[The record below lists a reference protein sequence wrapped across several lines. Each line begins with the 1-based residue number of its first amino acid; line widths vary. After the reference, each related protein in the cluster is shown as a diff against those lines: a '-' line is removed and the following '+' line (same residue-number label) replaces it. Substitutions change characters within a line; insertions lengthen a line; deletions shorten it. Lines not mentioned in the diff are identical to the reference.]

1 MVKTAQAFA
10 IETQRPLAR
19 GPLILPQGR
28 RREVGPL
35 VGSIGLDATQASRVE
50 AAWQAARLGSLQ
62 RLSPEKALIV
72 ESQAAYSGQTELKSP
87 DDWLVLLHAE
97 LGSQGNPGGPYSPL
111 RTLSGAFALAWQKG
125 PAELTLLRDPM
136 GERTL
141 FYARSG
147 PGLIFASSL
156 ELLLQ
161 SGLLPRELNLD
172 VLTRYLS
179 YAYLPGRETLIK
191 GVFELLPGEKLCWQ
205 GGQIATQDYWHL
217 PASEPDIDPERARQ
231 GLREAIEVAV
241 ERRLPAQEAICA
253 SLSGGIDSSLVVALL
268 ARLSP
273 RPVHTWS
280 VSFGKAYR
288 NELPFSQAVAEAY
301 HTRHQVLEVHP
312 RTVLYF
318 LDETLALLGNPIGDP
333 LTVPNALLFRAA
345 SEVGP
350 VLFNGE
356 GGDPLFGGPKNIPML
371 LSLLYASEDQ
381 DPVQATVMTYL
392 KSYRK
397 LYNDLPQL
405 LSPATQQALTPDL
418 LEADLRPWFEAKAG
432 KSLVQKLMAVN
443 TRLKGAH
450 HILYKVNAISRALGM
465 LPASPLFDSEVA
477 KWAFRLPPQ
486 LKLQGSEEKYLLKQ
500 AVMDLLPEQVLKRPK
515 SGMQVP
521 VELWFRPGG
530 PLHREAKKRLKNL
543 ARYPWFN
550 AAYLNQLIAWELG
563 GYLPRHGIKVWIL
576 LSLEAWLRH
585 YLGPP

>member
-1 MVKTAQAFA
+1 MTTILAKTAAVFEIQ
-10 IETQRPLAR
+10 TQRPPAR

-28 RREVGPL
+28 VRKVAPL
-35 VGSIGLDATQASRVE
+35 VGGIGLSLEQQRQID
-50 AAWQAARLGSLQ
+50 AAWQGPVQ
-62 RLSPEKALIV
+62 KLSPEQVLLV
-72 ESQAAYSGQTELKSP
+72 ESHAAYSGQTALKNLS
-87 DDWLVLLHAE
+87 DWHDVLHTGQLAS
-97 LGSQGNPGGPYSPL
+97 LN
-111 RTLSGAFALAWQKG
+111 GAFALAWQSG
-125 PAELTLLRDPM
+125 PESLLLLRDPM

-141 FYARSG
+141 FYAPCG
-147 PGLIFASSL
+147 QGLIFASSL

-161 SGLLPRELNLD
+161 SGLIRRDLNLEA
-172 VLTRYLS
+172 LTRYLS
-179 YAYLPGRETLIK
+179 YAYLPGHETLIQ
-191 GVFELLPGEKLCWQ
+191 GVYELLPGEKLSWQ
-205 GGQIATQDYWHL
+205 AGLLETKNYWDL
-217 PASEPDIDPERARQ
+217 PPAEMDLDPETARQ
-231 GLREAIEVAV
+231 GLREAIEMAV
-241 ERRLPAQEAICA
+241 EKRLPVQEAVCA

-268 ARLSP
+268 ARLSL

-288 NELPFSQAVAEAY
+288 NELPFSQAVAEACQ
-301 HTRHQVLEVHP
+301 TRHQVLEVHP

-371 LSLLYASEDQ
+371 LALLYASEDA
-381 DPVQATVMTYL
+381 DPVHSTVQTYL
-392 KSYRK
+392 QSYRK

-405 LSPATQQALTPDL
+405 LNAATQAALPPGQLVADL
-418 LEADLRPWFEAKAG
+418 LPWFEAGAG
-432 KSLVQKLMAVN
+432 KSLVQTLMTVN

-450 HILYKVNAISRALGM
+450 HILYKVNALSRGLGM

-477 KWAFRLPPQ
+477 KWAFRVPPQ
-486 LKLQGSEEKYLLKQ
+486 LKLMGSEEKYILKQ
-500 AVMDLLPEQVLKRPK
+500 AVSDLLPEQVLKRPK

-550 AAYLNQLIAWELG
+550 PVYLNQLMAWELG
-563 GYLPRHGIKVWIL
+563 GYLPRHGLKVWIL

>member
-1 MVKTAQAFA
+1 MTLAKTTARFEFQLH
-10 IETQRPLAR
+10 RPLAR

-28 RREVGPL
+28 QRQIAPL
-35 VGSIGLDATQASRVE
+35 VGSIGLTAEQQRRCD
-50 AAWQAARLGSLQ
+50 AAWQSPLQ
-62 RLSPEKALIV
+62 KLRPEMPLIV
-72 ESQAAYSGQTELKSP
+72 ESFAAHTGQTPLQSP
-87 DDWLVLLHAE
+87 QDWLVLLSSGQLSA
-97 LGSQGNPGGPYSPL
+97 
-111 RTLSGAFALAWQKG
+111 LSGAFAVAWQQG
-125 PAELTLLRDPM
+125 PESLTLLRDPM

-141 FYARSG
+141 FYARIG
-147 PGLIFASSL
+147 QGLIFASSL

-161 SGLLPRELNLD
+161 SGLIQRALNLD

-179 YAYLPGRETLIK
+179 YAYLPGRETLVQ
-191 GVFELLPGEKLCWQ
+191 GVNELLPGEKLCWQ
-205 GGQIATQDYWHL
+205 AGQIECENYWQL
-217 PASEPDIDPERARQ
+217 PPAEPELDPEIARL
-231 GLREAIEVAV
+231 GLRAAIEVAV
-241 ERRLPAQEAICA
+241 ERRLPLQAEVCA

-273 RPVHTWS
+273 RPVYTWS

-288 NELPFSQAVAEAY
+288 NELPFSQAVAEVY
-301 HTRHQVLEVHP
+301 QTRHRVLEVHP

-318 LDETLALLGNPIGDP
+318 LDETMALLGNPIGDP

-371 LSLLYASEDQ
+371 LALLYASEDS
-381 DPVQATVMTYL
+381 DPLTSTILTYL
-392 KSYRK
+392 QSYRK

-405 LSPATQQALTPDL
+405 LNCTTQAALTPDL
-418 LEADLRPWFEAKAG
+418 LTTDLLPWFESGAG
-432 KSLVQKLMAVN
+432 QSLVQKLMAVN

-450 HILYKVNAISRALGM
+450 HILYKVNALSRGLGM

-477 KWAFRLPPQ
+477 QWAFRVPPQ
-486 LKLQGSEEKYLLKQ
+486 LKLMGSEEKYILKQ
-500 AVMDLLPEQVLKRPK
+500 AVSDLLPEQVLKRPK

-550 AAYLNQLIAWELG
+550 PVYLNQLMNWELG
-563 GYLPRHGIKVWIL
+563 GYLPRHGLKVWIL

>member
-1 MVKTAQAFA
+1 VTTILAKTAAAFE
-10 IETQRPLAR
+10 IQTQRPPAR

-28 RREVGPL
+28 VRKVAPL
-35 VGSIGLDATQASRVE
+35 VGGIGLSLEQQRQLD
-50 AAWQAARLGSLQ
+50 AAWSGPVQK
-62 RLSPEKALIV
+62 LSPEQALLV
-72 ESQAAYSGQTELKSP
+72 ESHAAYSGQTALKNLS
-87 DDWLVLLHAE
+87 DWHEVLHTGQLA
-97 LGSQGNPGGPYSPL
+97 
-111 RTLSGAFALAWQKG
+111 TLNGAFALAWQSG
-125 PAELTLLRDPM
+125 PENLLLLRDPM

-141 FYARSG
+141 FYAPCG
-147 PGLIFASSL
+147 QGLIFASSL

-161 SGLLPRELNLD
+161 SGLIRRELNLEA
-172 VLTRYLS
+172 LTRYLS
-179 YAYLPGRETLIK
+179 YAYLPGHETLIQ
-191 GVFELLPGEKLCWQ
+191 GVYELLPGEKLSWQ
-205 GGQIATQDYWHL
+205 AGLIETKNYWDL
-217 PASEPDIDPERARQ
+217 PPAEMDLDPETARQ
-231 GLREAIEVAV
+231 GLRAAIEMAV
-241 ERRLPAQEAICA
+241 EKRLPAQEAVCA

-268 ARLSP
+268 ARLSL

-301 HTRHQVLEVHP
+301 QTRHQVLEVHP

-371 LSLLYASEDQ
+371 LALLYASEEA
-381 DPVQATVMTYL
+381 DPVHSTVQTYL
-392 KSYRK
+392 QSYRK

-405 LSPATQQALTPDL
+405 LNAATQAALPPGQLAADL
-418 LEADLRPWFEAKAG
+418 LPWFEAGAG
-432 KSLVQKLMAVN
+432 KSLVQTLMTVN

-450 HILYKVNAISRALGM
+450 HILYKVNALSRGLGM
-465 LPASPLFDSEVA
+465 LPASPLFDSDVA
-477 KWAFRLPPQ
+477 QWAFRVPPQ
-486 LKLQGSEEKYLLKQ
+486 LKLMGSEEKYILKQ
-500 AVMDLLPEQVLKRPK
+500 AVSDLLPEQVLKRPK

-550 AAYLNQLIAWELG
+550 PVYLNQLMAWELG
-563 GYLPRHGIKVWIL
+563 GYLPRHGLKVWIL

>member
-1 MVKTAQAFA
+1 VTTILAKTAAVFEIQ
-10 IETQRPLAR
+10 TQRPPAR

-28 RREVGPL
+28 VRKVAPL
-35 VGSIGLDATQASRVE
+35 VGGIGLSLEQQRQID
-50 AAWQAARLGSLQ
+50 AAWQGPVQ
-62 RLSPEKALIV
+62 KLSPEQVLLV
-72 ESQAAYSGQTELKSP
+72 ESHAAYSGQTALKNLS
-87 DDWLVLLHAE
+87 DWHDVLHTGQLAS
-97 LGSQGNPGGPYSPL
+97 LN
-111 RTLSGAFALAWQKG
+111 GAFALAWQSG
-125 PAELTLLRDPM
+125 PESLLLLRDPM

-141 FYARSG
+141 FYAPCG
-147 PGLIFASSL
+147 QGLIFASSL

-161 SGLLPRELNLD
+161 SGLIRRDLNLEA
-172 VLTRYLS
+172 LTRYLS
-179 YAYLPGRETLIK
+179 YAYLPGHETLIQ
-191 GVFELLPGEKLCWQ
+191 GVYELLPGEKLSWQ
-205 GGQIATQDYWHL
+205 AGLLETKNYWDL
-217 PASEPDIDPERARQ
+217 PPAEMDLDPETARQ
-231 GLREAIEVAV
+231 GLREAIEMAV
-241 ERRLPAQEAICA
+241 EKRLPVQEAVCA

-268 ARLSP
+268 ARLSL

-288 NELPFSQAVAEAY
+288 NELPFSQAVAEACQ
-301 HTRHQVLEVHP
+301 TRHQVLEVHP

-371 LSLLYASEDQ
+371 LALLYASEDA
-381 DPVQATVMTYL
+381 DPVHSTVQTYL
-392 KSYRK
+392 QSYRK

-405 LSPATQQALTPDL
+405 LNAATQAALPPGQLVADL
-418 LEADLRPWFEAKAG
+418 LPWFEAGAG
-432 KSLVQKLMAVN
+432 KSLVQTLMTVN

-450 HILYKVNAISRALGM
+450 HILYKVNALSRGLGM

-477 KWAFRLPPQ
+477 KWAFRVPPQ
-486 LKLQGSEEKYLLKQ
+486 LKLMGSEEKYILKQ
-500 AVMDLLPEQVLKRPK
+500 AVSDLLPEQVLKRPK

-550 AAYLNQLIAWELG
+550 PVYLNQLMAWELG
-563 GYLPRHGIKVWIL
+563 GYLPRHGLKVWIL

>member
-1 MVKTAQAFA
+1 VTTILAKTAAAFE
-10 IETQRPLAR
+10 IQTQRPPAR

-28 RREVGPL
+28 VRKVAPL
-35 VGSIGLDATQASRVE
+35 VGGIGLSLEQQRQLD
-50 AAWQAARLGSLQ
+50 AAWSGPVQK
-62 RLSPEKALIV
+62 LSPEQALLV
-72 ESQAAYSGQTELKSP
+72 ESHAAYSGKTALKSLS
-87 DDWLVLLHAE
+87 DWHEVLHTGQLA
-97 LGSQGNPGGPYSPL
+97 
-111 RTLSGAFALAWQKG
+111 TLNGAFALAWQSG
-125 PAELTLLRDPM
+125 PENLLLLRDPM

-141 FYARSG
+141 FYAPCG
-147 PGLIFASSL
+147 QGLIFASSL

-161 SGLLPRELNLD
+161 SGLIRRELNLEA
-172 VLTRYLS
+172 LTRYLS
-179 YAYLPGRETLIK
+179 YAYLPGHETLIQ
-191 GVFELLPGEKLCWQ
+191 GVYELLPGEKLSWQ
-205 GGQIATQDYWHL
+205 AGRIETKNYWDL
-217 PASEPDIDPERARQ
+217 PPAEMDLDPETARQ
-231 GLREAIEVAV
+231 GLRAAIEMAV
-241 ERRLPAQEAICA
+241 EKRLPAQEAVCA

-268 ARLSP
+268 ARLSL

-301 HTRHQVLEVHP
+301 QTRHQVLEVHP

-371 LSLLYASEDQ
+371 LALLYASEEA
-381 DPVQATVMTYL
+381 DPVHSTVQTYL
-392 KSYRK
+392 QSYRK

-405 LSPATQQALTPDL
+405 LNAATQAALPPGQLAADL
-418 LEADLRPWFEAKAG
+418 LPWFEAGAG
-432 KSLVQKLMAVN
+432 KSLVQTLMTVN

-450 HILYKVNAISRALGM
+450 HILYKVNALSRGLGM
-465 LPASPLFDSEVA
+465 LPASPLFDSDVA
-477 KWAFRLPPQ
+477 QWAFRVPPQ
-486 LKLQGSEEKYLLKQ
+486 LKLMGSEEKYILKQ
-500 AVMDLLPEQVLKRPK
+500 AVSDLLPEQVLKRPK

-550 AAYLNQLIAWELG
+550 PVYLNQLMAWELG
-563 GYLPRHGIKVWIL
+563 GYLPRHGLKVWIL

>member
-1 MVKTAQAFA
+1 MTTILVKTAAAFE
-10 IETQRPLAR
+10 IQTQRPPAR

-28 RREVGPL
+28 IRKVAPL
-35 VGSIGLDATQASRVE
+35 VGGIGLSLEQQRQID
-50 AAWQAARLGSLQ
+50 AAWQGPLQ
-62 RLSPEKALIV
+62 KLSPEQALLV
-72 ESQAAYSGQTELKSP
+72 ESHAAYSGQTALKSLS
-87 DDWLVLLHAE
+87 DWREILLTDQLAA
-97 LGSQGNPGGPYSPL
+97 LN
-111 RTLSGAFALAWQKG
+111 GAFALAWQSG
-125 PAELTLLRDPM
+125 PENLLLLRDPM

-141 FYARSG
+141 FYAPCG
-147 PGLIFASSL
+147 QGLIFASSL

-161 SGLLPRELNLD
+161 SGLIRRELNLEA
-172 VLTRYLS
+172 LTRYLS
-179 YAYLPGRETLIK
+179 YAYLPGHETLIQ
-191 GVFELLPGEKLCWQ
+191 GVYELLPGEKLRWQ
-205 GGQIATQDYWHL
+205 AGLLETKNYWDL
-217 PASEPDIDPERARQ
+217 PPAEMDLDRETARQ
-231 GLREAIEVAV
+231 GLREALEIAV
-241 ERRLPAQEAICA
+241 EKRLPAQEAVCA

-268 ARLSP
+268 ARLSL

-301 HTRHQVLEVHP
+301 QTRHRVLEVHP

-371 LSLLYASEDQ
+371 LALLYASEEA
-381 DPVQATVMTYL
+381 DPVHSTVQTYL
-392 KSYRK
+392 QSYRK

-405 LSPATQQALTPDL
+405 LNAATQAALPPGQLAADL
-418 LEADLRPWFEAKAG
+418 LPWFEAGAG
-432 KSLVQKLMAVN
+432 KSLVQTLMTVN

-450 HILYKVNAISRALGM
+450 HILYKVNALSRGLGM

-477 KWAFRLPPQ
+477 QWAFRVPPQ
-486 LKLQGSEEKYLLKQ
+486 LKLMGSEEKYILKQ
-500 AVMDLLPEQVLKRPK
+500 AVSDLLPEQVLKRPK

-550 AAYLNQLIAWELG
+550 PVYLNQLMAWELG
-563 GYLPRHGIKVWIL
+563 GYLPRHGLKVWIL

>member
-1 MVKTAQAFA
+1 MVKTAAAFE
-10 IETQRPLAR
+10 IQTQRPPAR

-28 RREVGPL
+28 IRKVAPL
-35 VGSIGLDATQASRVE
+35 VGGIGLSLEQQRQID
-50 AAWQAARLGSLQ
+50 AAWQGPLQ
-62 RLSPEKALIV
+62 KLSPEQALLV
-72 ESQAAYSGQTELKSP
+72 ESHAAYSGQTALKSLS
-87 DDWLVLLHAE
+87 DWREILLTDQLAA
-97 LGSQGNPGGPYSPL
+97 LN
-111 RTLSGAFALAWQKG
+111 GAFALAWQSG
-125 PAELTLLRDPM
+125 PENLLLLRDPM

-141 FYARSG
+141 FYAPCG
-147 PGLIFASSL
+147 QGLIFASSL

-161 SGLLPRELNLD
+161 SGLIRRELNLEA
-172 VLTRYLS
+172 LTRYLS
-179 YAYLPGRETLIK
+179 YAYLPGHETLIQ
-191 GVFELLPGEKLCWQ
+191 GVYELLPGEKLRWQ
-205 GGQIATQDYWHL
+205 AGLLETKNYWDL
-217 PASEPDIDPERARQ
+217 PPAEMDLDRETARQ
-231 GLREAIEVAV
+231 GLREALEIAV
-241 ERRLPAQEAICA
+241 EKRLPAQEAVCA

-268 ARLSP
+268 ARLSL

-301 HTRHQVLEVHP
+301 QTRHRVLEVHP

-371 LSLLYASEDQ
+371 LALLYASEEA
-381 DPVQATVMTYL
+381 DPVHSTVQTYL
-392 KSYRK
+392 QSYRK

-405 LSPATQQALTPDL
+405 LNAATQAALPPGQLAADL
-418 LEADLRPWFEAKAG
+418 LPWFEAGAG
-432 KSLVQKLMAVN
+432 KSLVQTLMTVN

-450 HILYKVNAISRALGM
+450 HILYKVNALSRGLGM

-477 KWAFRLPPQ
+477 QWAFRVPPQ
-486 LKLQGSEEKYLLKQ
+486 LKLMGSEEKYILKQ
-500 AVMDLLPEQVLKRPK
+500 AVSDLLPEQVLKRPK

-550 AAYLNQLIAWELG
+550 PVYLNQLMAWELG
-563 GYLPRHGIKVWIL
+563 GYLPRHGLKVWIL

>member
-1 MVKTAQAFA
+1 MEVTTILVKTRSRFEPQL
-10 IETQRPLAR
+10 QRPKAR

-28 RREVGPL
+28 AREIAPL
-35 VGSIGLDATQASRVE
+35 VGGIGLSEDQGQTLKRV
-50 AAWQAARLGSLQ
+50 WPDSLQ
-62 RLSPEKALIV
+62 KLSPQSPLIV
-72 ESQAAYSGQTELKSP
+72 ESDAVYAGNIALNSLNKWHEQLLQGSLTE
-87 DDWLVLLHAE
+87 
-97 LGSQGNPGGPYSPL
+97 
-111 RTLSGAFALAWQKG
+111 LSGAFALAWQTG
-125 PAELTLLRDPM
+125 PESLLLLRDPM

-141 FYARSG
+141 FYARCG
-147 PGLIFASSL
+147 AGLIFASSL
-156 ELLLQ
+156 DLLLQ
-161 SGLLPRELNLD
+161 TGLIPRQLNLD

-179 YAYLPGRETLIK
+179 YAYLPGRETLIQ
-191 GVFELLPGEKLCWQ
+191 GVFELLPGEKLNWQ
-205 GGQIATQDYWHL
+205 AGQIHTASYWQL
-217 PASEPDIDPERARQ
+217 PTAESELNPETAQQ

-241 ERRLPAQEAICA
+241 ERRLPPQEAVCA

-301 HTRHQVLEVHP
+301 QTQHRVLEVHP

-371 LSLLYASEDQ
+371 LALLYASEDQ
-381 DPVQATVMTYL
+381 DPVSSTVMTYL
-392 KSYRK
+392 QSYRK
-397 LYNDLPQL
+397 LYNDLPEL
-405 LSPATQQALTPDL
+405 LNASTQAALTPDL
-418 LEADLRPWFEAKAG
+418 LKTDLRPWFDAEAG
-432 KSLVQKLMAVN
+432 KSLVQKLMTVN

-450 HILYKVNAISRALGM
+450 HILYKVNALSRGLGM

-477 KWAFRLPPQ
+477 KWAFRVPPQ
-486 LKLQGSEEKYLLKQ
+486 LKLMGSEEKYILKQ
-500 AVMDLLPEQVLKRPK
+500 AVSDLLPEQVLKRPK

-550 AAYLNQLIAWELG
+550 PVYLNQLMAWELG
-563 GYLPRHGIKVWIL
+563 GYLPRHGLKVWIL

>member
-1 MVKTAQAFA
+1 MVTTILAKTAAAFE
-10 IETQRPLAR
+10 IQTQRPPAR

-28 RREVGPL
+28 VRKVAPL
-35 VGSIGLDATQASRVE
+35 VGGIGLSLEQQRQID
-50 AAWQAARLGSLQ
+50 AAWSGPVQK
-62 RLSPEKALIV
+62 LSPEQALLV
-72 ESQAAYSGQTELKSP
+72 ESHAAYSGQTALKSLS
-87 DDWLVLLHAE
+87 DWHEVLHTGQLA
-97 LGSQGNPGGPYSPL
+97 
-111 RTLSGAFALAWQKG
+111 TLNGAFALAWQSG
-125 PAELTLLRDPM
+125 PENLLLLRDPM

-141 FYARSG
+141 FYAPCG
-147 PGLIFASSL
+147 QGLIFASSL
-156 ELLLQ
+156 ELLIQ
-161 SGLLPRELNLD
+161 SGLIRRELNLEA
-172 VLTRYLS
+172 LTRYLS
-179 YAYLPGRETLIK
+179 YAYLPGHETLIQ
-191 GVFELLPGEKLCWQ
+191 GVYELLPGEKLSWQ
-205 GGQIATQDYWHL
+205 AGLIETKNYWDL
-217 PASEPDIDPERARQ
+217 PPAEMDLDPETARQ
-231 GLREAIEVAV
+231 GLREAIEMAV
-241 ERRLPAQEAICA
+241 EKRLPAQEAVCA

-268 ARLSP
+268 ARLSL

-301 HTRHQVLEVHP
+301 QTRHQVLEVHP

-371 LSLLYASEDQ
+371 LALLYASEDA
-381 DPVQATVMTYL
+381 DPVHSTVQTYL
-392 KSYRK
+392 QSYRK

-405 LSPATQQALTPDL
+405 LNAATQAALPPGQLAADL
-418 LEADLRPWFEAKAG
+418 LPWFEAGAG
-432 KSLVQKLMAVN
+432 KSLVQTLMTVN

-450 HILYKVNAISRALGM
+450 HILYKVNALSRGLGM
-465 LPASPLFDSEVA
+465 LPASPLFDSDVA
-477 KWAFRLPPQ
+477 QWAFRVPPQ
-486 LKLQGSEEKYLLKQ
+486 LKLMGSEEKYILKQ
-500 AVMDLLPEQVLKRPK
+500 AVSDLLPEQVLKRPK

-550 AAYLNQLIAWELG
+550 PVYLNQLMAWELG
-563 GYLPRHGIKVWIL
+563 GYLPRHGLKVWIL

>member
-1 MVKTAQAFA
+1 MAKTAAAFE
-10 IETQRPLAR
+10 IQTQRPPAR

-28 RREVGPL
+28 VRKVAPL
-35 VGSIGLDATQASRVE
+35 VGGIGLSLEQQRQID
-50 AAWQAARLGSLQ
+50 AAWSGPVQK
-62 RLSPEKALIV
+62 LSPEQALLV
-72 ESQAAYSGQTELKSP
+72 ESHAAYSGQTALKSLS
-87 DDWLVLLHAE
+87 DWHEVLHTGQLA
-97 LGSQGNPGGPYSPL
+97 
-111 RTLSGAFALAWQKG
+111 TLNGAFALAWQSG
-125 PAELTLLRDPM
+125 PENLLLLRDPM

-141 FYARSG
+141 FYAPCG
-147 PGLIFASSL
+147 QGLIFASSL
-156 ELLLQ
+156 ELLIQ
-161 SGLLPRELNLD
+161 SGLIRRELNLEA
-172 VLTRYLS
+172 LTRYLS
-179 YAYLPGRETLIK
+179 YAYLPGHETLIQ
-191 GVFELLPGEKLCWQ
+191 GVYELLPGEKLSWQ
-205 GGQIATQDYWHL
+205 AGLIETKNYWDL
-217 PASEPDIDPERARQ
+217 PPAEMDLDPETARQ
-231 GLREAIEVAV
+231 GLREAIEMAV
-241 ERRLPAQEAICA
+241 EKRLPAQEAVCA

-268 ARLSP
+268 ARLSL

-301 HTRHQVLEVHP
+301 QTRHQVLEVHP

-371 LSLLYASEDQ
+371 LALLYASEDA
-381 DPVQATVMTYL
+381 DPVHSTVQTYL
-392 KSYRK
+392 QSYRK

-405 LSPATQQALTPDL
+405 LNAATQAALPPGQLAADL
-418 LEADLRPWFEAKAG
+418 LPWFEAGAG
-432 KSLVQKLMAVN
+432 KSLVQTLMTVN

-450 HILYKVNAISRALGM
+450 HILYKVNALSRGLGM
-465 LPASPLFDSEVA
+465 LPASPLFDSDVA
-477 KWAFRLPPQ
+477 QWAFRVPPQ
-486 LKLQGSEEKYLLKQ
+486 LKLMGSEEKYILKQ
-500 AVMDLLPEQVLKRPK
+500 AVSDLLPEQVLKRPK

-550 AAYLNQLIAWELG
+550 PVYLNQLMAWELG
-563 GYLPRHGIKVWIL
+563 GYLPRHGLKVWIL